1 MDIVVQLAFDEPA
14 ALRLLN
20 WLALEN
26 ARIFTVYD
34 RRAAKRG
41 EAPLPGLYESGV
53 RYETE
58 EGEVWCDYLNLLVQ
72 RHEDCDGLAAARAG
86 ELIARGWKALRPRN
100 PRNPVIYPGDEGY
113 ELAMRLKPKSIKA
126 EVMLTTRTIAGRP
139 GLYHCI
145 VRYWIGGKEFRDDPS
160 ARLGMLDDPD
170 SAEVRQGLVPG
181 RMRR

>member
-1 MDIVVQLAFDEPA
+1 MDIVVQLAFDEAA

-20 WLALEN
+20 WLASEN

-34 RRAAKRG
+34 RRAKKRG
-41 EAPLPGLYESGV
+41 EKSLPGLYESGV

-58 EGEVWCDYLNLLVQ
+58 EGEIWRD
-72 RHEDCDGLAAARAG
+72 
-86 ELIARGWKALRPRN
+86 PRN
-100 PRNPVIYPGDEGY
+100 TVIYPGDGGY
-113 ELAMRLKPKSIKA
+113 ALAQRLKPKSIKA
-126 EVMLTTRTIAGRP
+126 EVMLTSRTILGRP

-181 RMRR
+181 RRQ